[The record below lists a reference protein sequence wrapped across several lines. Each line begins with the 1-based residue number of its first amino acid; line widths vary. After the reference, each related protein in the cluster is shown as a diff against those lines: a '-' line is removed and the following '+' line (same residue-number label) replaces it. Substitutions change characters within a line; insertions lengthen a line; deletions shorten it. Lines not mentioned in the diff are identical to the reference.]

1 MGYEEKFKE
10 AQVKYQKERE
20 EYEKTKAEE
29 LPANTESPAKRNRA
43 TAGSSTDAG
52 EPSAKR
58 GRGKKGMVLSP
69 EPQAVIDPATLAAAE
84 KAGLAPMLQNLAR
97 RPDIVAQ
104 GFDSAKLLEALS
116 NSGGLV
122 NKAKVALLGA

>member
-1 MGYEEKFKE
+1 MG
-10 AQVKYQKERE
+10 
-20 EYEKTKAEE
+20 KAEE
-29 LPANTESPAKRNRA
+29 LPANTESPAKTKRA
-43 TAGSSTDAG
+43 AAGSNSDAG

-58 GRGKKGMVLSP
+58 GKGKKGIVLSP
-69 EPQAVIDPATLAAAE
+69 EPQVVIDPATLAAAE
-84 KAGLAPMLQNLAR
+84 KAGLASMLQNLAR

-122 NKAKVALLGA
+122 NKAKTALLGA